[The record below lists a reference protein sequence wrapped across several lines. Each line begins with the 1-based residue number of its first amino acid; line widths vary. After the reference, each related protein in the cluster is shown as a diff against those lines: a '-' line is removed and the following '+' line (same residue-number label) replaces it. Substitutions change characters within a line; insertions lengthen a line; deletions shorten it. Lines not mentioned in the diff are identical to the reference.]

1 MPRGHERMDF
11 PWISPMSC
19 KGFHRVVEGVFH
31 FVANPRVSLSLFS
44 HWISASFQ
52 RVGASWCFPVSSIVA
67 RAQPFHN
74 AYAFRIIYR
83 YFICILLLD

>member
-11 PWISPMSC
+11 PWISPISG

-44 HWISASFQ
+44 HWISASFNLQ
-52 RVGASWCFPVSSIVA
+52 WPFFNQSCW
-67 RAQPFHN
+67 RAFCPGCVKQWGILHKSKSN
-74 AYAFRIIYR
+74 AN
-83 YFICILLLD
+83 